1 MSSLQDKA
9 STHIPAITGDIA
21 YEDPFFQLPAALTG
35 YKSGILSY
43 TASLVST
50 SVGFPLDSMKTRM
63 QTHHFA
69 NAFACFRATVHHEGV
84 RGLFRGIS
92 APLISTAFARSLGVS
107 IYTEAKPIVSLLGA
121 PIWGSHPLVYRT
133 APVSDQ
139 QAQIDKVV
147 NNIPIAVLAGCI
159 SGAAVSLFAC
169 PFELSKIFQQILLL
183 VNNSKENGKYVHLQ
197 RDKLPSSLPSVA
209 STIVRHEGLRGL
221 YSGYR
226 YHLTKDGVSSGLFYG
241 LYETV
246 KLFIQTR
253 NGHVTQNTGLRETIN
268 VLSVPISG
276 AVAGCFSWILVFPVD
291 TIKSQYQRDVIRNIL
306 REVAGRDKLPVVA
319 PKLRWPTR
327 ELYRGLGPSITRSI
341 VTTMIFFSIFEY
353 LMKNIA

>member
-1 MSSLQDKA
+1 MSSLQDKTSA
-9 STHIPAITGDIA
+9 HIPAITGDIA
-21 YEDPFFQLPAALTG
+21 YEDPFLRLPAALTG

-69 NAFACFRATVHHEGV
+69 NAFACLRATVHHEGV
-84 RGLFRGIS
+84 RGLFRGIA

-107 IYTEAKPIVSLLGA
+107 IYTEAKPIVSFLGA
-121 PIWGSHPLVYRT
+121 PIWGSHPLIHRT

-147 NNIPIAVLAGCI
+147 NNIPIAVLAGSI
-159 SGAAVSLFAC
+159 SGAAVSVFAC

-183 VNNSKENGKYVHLQ
+183 VNNSKENGK
-197 RDKLPSSLPSVA
+197 
-209 STIVRHEGLRGL
+209 GL

-253 NGHVTQNTGLRETIN
+253 NGHVTQNSELQKTIN

-276 AVAGCFSWILVFPVD
+276 AVAGCFSWVLVFPVD

>member
-1 MSSLQDKA
+1 MSSLQDKTSA
-9 STHIPAITGDIA
+9 HIPAITGDIV
-21 YEDPFFQLPAALTG
+21 YEDPFLRLPAALTG

-69 NAFACFRATVHHEGV
+69 NAFACLRATVHHEGV
-84 RGLFRGIS
+84 RGLFRGIA

-107 IYTEAKPIVSLLGA
+107 IYTEAKPIVSFLGA
-121 PIWGSHPLVYRT
+121 PIWGSHPLIHRT

-147 NNIPIAVLAGCI
+147 NNIPIAVLAGSI
-159 SGAAVSLFAC
+159 SGAAVSVFAC

-183 VNNSKENGKYVHLQ
+183 VNNSKENGK
-197 RDKLPSSLPSVA
+197 
-209 STIVRHEGLRGL
+209 GL

-253 NGHVTQNTGLRETIN
+253 NGHVTQNSELQKTIN

-276 AVAGCFSWILVFPVD
+276 AVAGCFSWVLVFPVD

>member
-1 MSSLQDKA
+1 MSSLQDKTSA
-9 STHIPAITGDIA
+9 HIPAITGDIA
-21 YEDPFFQLPAALTG
+21 YEDPFLRLPASLTG

-69 NAFACFRATVHHEGV
+69 NAFACLRATVHHEGV
-84 RGLFRGIS
+84 RGLFRGIA

-107 IYTEAKPIVSLLGA
+107 IYTEAKPIVSFLGA
-121 PIWGSHPLVYRT
+121 PIWGSHPLIHRT

-147 NNIPIAVLAGCI
+147 NNIPIAVLAGSI
-159 SGAAVSLFAC
+159 SGAAVSVFAC

-183 VNNSKENGKYVHLQ
+183 VNNSKENGK
-197 RDKLPSSLPSVA
+197 
-209 STIVRHEGLRGL
+209 GL

-253 NGHVTQNTGLRETIN
+253 NGHVTQNSELQKTIN

-276 AVAGCFSWILVFPVD
+276 AVAGCFSWVLVFPVD

>member
-1 MSSLQDKA
+1 MSSLQDKTSA
-9 STHIPAITGDIA
+9 HIPAITGDIA
-21 YEDPFFQLPAALTG
+21 YEDPFLRLPAALTG

-69 NAFACFRATVHHEGV
+69 NAFACLRATVHHEGV
-84 RGLFRGIS
+84 RGLFRGIA

-107 IYTEAKPIVSLLGA
+107 IYTEAKPIVSFLGA
-121 PIWGSHPLVYRT
+121 PIWGSHPLIHRT

-147 NNIPIAVLAGCI
+147 NNIPIAVLAGSL
-159 SGAAVSLFAC
+159 SGAAVSVFAC

-183 VNNSKENGKYVHLQ
+183 VNNSKENGK
-197 RDKLPSSLPSVA
+197 
-209 STIVRHEGLRGL
+209 GL

-253 NGHVTQNTGLRETIN
+253 NGHVTQNSELQKTIN

-276 AVAGCFSWILVFPVD
+276 AVAGCFSWVLVFPVD